1 MPRLSPNNHTGK
13 IMSKYKH
20 TDLMDGWHEHAQIIA
35 AIIAAYF
42 TAYFCAERN
51 MFEHWE
57 TSAVEDFSDP
67 QRGFG
72 SSLEYSIAF
81 QQAFGTVLVF
91 VTSYA
96 VLASLFSLLAWFV
109 FDSPLRGWIAQ
120 ACLQILSF
128 LRRFTTSL

>member
-1 MPRLSPNNHTGK
+1 
-13 IMSKYKH
+13 MSKYKH
-20 TDLMDGWHEHAQIIA
+20 TDLIDGWHEHARIKA
-35 AIIAAYF
+35 AVIAAYF
-42 TAYFCAERN
+42 TAYFCAELN

-72 SSLEYSIAF
+72 WSLKNRIAF
-81 QQAFGTVLVF
+81 QQTFGTVLVF

-96 VLASLFSLLAWFV
+96 VLTSLFSLLAWLV

-120 ACLQILSF
+120 ACAQTLCFI
-128 LRRFTTSL
+128 RRFTTSL